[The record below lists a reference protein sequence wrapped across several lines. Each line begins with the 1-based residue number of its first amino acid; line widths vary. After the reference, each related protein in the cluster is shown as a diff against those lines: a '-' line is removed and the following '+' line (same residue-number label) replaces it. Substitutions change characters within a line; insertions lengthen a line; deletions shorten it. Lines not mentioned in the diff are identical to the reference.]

1 MTNEQ
6 IAKQL
11 TQLADLLEFKGA
23 NPFRLRAYRKGARI
37 ISEMT
42 ESVASLIAA
51 EADLTQFE
59 GIGKGVSQKCV
70 ELVETGKLVQLE
82 ELLEEVPKSVLE
94 LLKIPG
100 LGPKKAA
107 VLFNEMN
114 IVSLD
119 QLQAAC
125 EAEQLQKLSGFGAK
139 TEKAILEGLAFA
151 ASAGK
156 RILWAEANQIAQ
168 QIVLHMQNC
177 QAIKQMEFAGSF
189 RRGKETIGDLDLL
202 VETTDGKT
210 VMDHFMEWSRVSSVI
225 ARGDAKL
232 SVRLDDDFQIDLRVV
247 AAESFGA
254 SLQYFTGSKEHNV
267 RVRGM
272 AKQENMKVNE
282 WGVFEIDEDGNEKR
296 IAGKTEKEVYASLGL
311 PVFIPET
318 REDRVE
324 FQWSH
329 RKSVPRLVKEND
341 ILGDLHM
348 HTTATDGKNSIDEMA
363 QAARERGLKYI
374 AITDHSRRVTMAN
387 GLDGKRASAQWKKID
402 KLNEAATDDF
412 LILKGI
418 ECDILEKGGMD
429 LSDRT
434 LAKADF
440 VIASVHYGQK
450 QSAQQITDRIIGAL
464 ENPYVS
470 MLAHPTGR
478 LLNKRDA
485 YAVDMDAVFQ
495 CAKANNKMLELNAN
509 PIRLDLND
517 VYLLKAKEMGIPIV
531 INTDAH
537 STRGL
542 VNMRYGIKQA
552 RRGCLVK
559 SDVANTREWAE
570 MKKLLQNS

>member
-42 ESVASLIAA
+42 ESIASLIAT

-168 QIVLHMQNC
+168 QIVLHMQSC
-177 QAIKQMEFAGSF
+177 AAIKQMEFAGSF

-202 VETTDGKT
+202 VETTDGKA

-247 AAESFGA
+247 AADSFGA

-267 RVRGM
+267 RVRGL
-272 AKQENMKVNE
+272 AKQKNMKVNE
-282 WGVFEIDEDGNEKR
+282 WGVFEIDEDGNENR

-329 RKSVPRLVKEND
+329 RKSVPRLVKEKD

-348 HTTATDGKNSIDEMA
+348 HTTATDGKNSIEEMA
-363 QAARERGLKYI
+363 QAARDRGLMYV
-374 AITDHSRRVTMAN
+374 AITDHSKRVTMAN

-402 KLNEAATDDF
+402 KLNEVATDDF

-418 ECDILEKGGMD
+418 ECDIQEKGGMD

-450 QSAQQITDRIIGAL
+450 QSAQQITCLLYTSPSPRDR
-464 ENPYVS
+464 
-470 MLAHPTGR
+470 
-478 LLNKRDA
+478 
-485 YAVDMDAVFQ
+485 Q
-495 CAKANNKMLELNAN
+495 
-509 PIRLDLND
+509 
-517 VYLLKAKEMGIPIV
+517 
-531 INTDAH
+531 
-537 STRGL
+537 
-542 VNMRYGIKQA
+542 
-552 RRGCLVK
+552 K
-559 SDVANTREWAE
+559 SRMPSSA
-570 MKKLLQNS
+570 